1 MTRQYIIKS
10 GLIVAVVL
18 CAAWMPISRAH
29 DGDPEDRLDQV
40 DQNTQR
46 DFDRE
51 QQRDADDLIM
61 DRSDQPDGAETDAE
75 DRTKD
80 TVDFDERDT
89 NDEGEAV
96 DTVGDDANDDDNL
109 GDGDDAEDGEDGNE
123 RQDTERDL
131 YGSSET
137 MRDLAENENPDEDER
152 GFPVRRGEVVAL
164 DLSDAGL
171 ANAQAQGFVVIERTP
186 LASLGS
192 IVTRL
197 SAPKNMNAAIALTE
211 MRRLDASGNYDL
223 THYYATQF
231 IAQGTRTAATLN
243 AKLSATKGMLKVGMI
258 DTGVAAHT
266 VLKNAQIKQRDFSN
280 AKATATTE
288 HGTAIAS
295 LLARDGAN
303 QIYAANI
310 FQGTGAKPYTSA
322 DAIVRA
328 LDWMVGQ
335 DVVVINISLAGPR
348 NKILDAL
355 IARALEKGHVI
366 VAAAGNGGPT
376 APPAYPAALP
386 NVIAVTAVD
395 RNLRVY
401 RYANQGRYITVSAHG
416 VGVTAAAPGGGT
428 GSYTGTSFAAPHI
441 TTWMARCAKT
451 VSTAIRQKCMTAL
464 AKSAQDLGAPGKDE
478 VYGLG
483 YIQ

>member
-1 MTRQYIIKS
+1 MLYPALRVLGQEVGFSFLFLGAAALARKRKAKFTVIK
-10 GLIVAVVL
+10 
-18 CAAWMPISRAH
+18 
-29 DGDPEDRLDQV
+29 
-40 DQNTQR
+40 
-46 DFDRE
+46 
-51 QQRDADDLIM
+51 
-61 DRSDQPDGAETDAE
+61 
-75 DRTKD
+75 
-80 TVDFDERDT
+80 
-89 NDEGEAV
+89 
-96 DTVGDDANDDDNL
+96 
-109 GDGDDAEDGEDGNE
+109 
-123 RQDTERDL
+123 
-131 YGSSET
+131 
-137 MRDLAENENPDEDER
+137 
-152 GFPVRRGEVVAL
+152 
-164 DLSDAGL
+164 
-171 ANAQAQGFVVIERTP
+171 
-186 LASLGS
+186 
-192 IVTRL
+192 
-197 SAPKNMNAAIALTE
+197 
-211 MRRLDASGNYDL
+211 
-223 THYYATQF
+223 
-231 IAQGTRTAATLN
+231 GT
-243 AKLSATKGMLKVGMI
+243 LKVGMI

-266 VLKNAQIKQRDFSN
+266 VLKNIQLRQRDFSN
-280 AKATATTE
+280 TKATAPTE

-303 QIYAANI
+303 EIYAANI

-328 LDWMVGQ
+328 LDWIVGQ
-335 DVVVINISLAGPR
+335 DVVVINISLTGPR

-428 GSYTGTSFAAPHI
+428 GSYTGTSFATPHI
-441 TTWMARCAKT
+441 ATWMARCAKT

-483 YIQ
+483 YVS